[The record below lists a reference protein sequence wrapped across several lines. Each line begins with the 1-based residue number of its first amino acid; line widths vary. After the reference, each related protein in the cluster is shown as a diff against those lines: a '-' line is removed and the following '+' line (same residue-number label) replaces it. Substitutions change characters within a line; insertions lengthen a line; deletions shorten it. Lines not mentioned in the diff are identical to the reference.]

1 MLQTLCDFYLLLSND
16 GQKITTK
23 DLSIF
28 YNFLIKKIPQIEQ
41 QYPNIVLKSLC
52 KINEVSSFKFSEN
65 KKQICLNELKNNNKP
80 KVTIFDFQK
89 HLLDLFNDLIY
100 FSYKKRIIK
109 LNNKLENKMKEKINE
124 IYKSNEIDKKNLKE
138 VKIEEIT
145 NFLKFLTIKEYIQFS
160 INPSNFVN
168 FFNGENKLKKFYC
181 VAQFMTYIR
190 SITEIYK
197 ENKNKI
203 NYKISN
209 TEKKTSK
216 GEKHL
221 IFKERNNNTEGKKN
235 NSKNNCNESKNNSTG
250 RKSNK
255 TDRFKIKN
263 MKYKNISDKH
273 IFNTEH
279 KLESYKK
286 KTEREKLIKD
296 IKLSTKGK
304 EIAIN
309 NDDDNDNDRIKILDE
324 SENEVND
331 TVRCE
336 TLKNAYQDIDVYLN
350 KNKNINNKFFNSN
363 RNEGRYLFDKNK
375 SNNKI
380 RLTTSNISLFEQK
393 MKSKQKKAKTNQ
405 NSPKTLYHSST
416 QKNKYRNRNINFIK
430 GGIFGLDHY
439 SFEKKSKNKEN
450 YNLKNKKMQN
460 IADNIK
466 NQEIKNKNII
476 KKENIEKNKINKD
489 IYDSNKQSHNDKYET
504 IFNNKYNLVSK
515 VKKDNNNNLFK
526 ESFLYKNLEVY
537 QHSVIFNDNEKKENE
552 DEDDDIAGCIIM

>member
-16 GQKITTK
+16 CQKITNK

-28 YNFLIKKIPQIEQ
+28 YNFIIKKIPQIEQ
-41 QYPNIVLKSLC
+41 QYPNIVLKSLS
-52 KINEVSSFKFSEN
+52 KINEVSSLKFYEN
-65 KKQICLNELKNNNKP
+65 KKQICLNELKNNNEP
-80 KVTIFDFQK
+80 KKTIFDFQK
-89 HLLDLFNDLIY
+89 QLLDLFNDLIY
-100 FSYKKRIIK
+100 FFYIKGIIK

-145 NFLKFLTIKEYIQFS
+145 NFLKFLTIKEYIQYS

-168 FFNGENKLKKFYC
+168 FFNGENKSKKIYC
-181 VAQFMTYIR
+181 VVQFMTYIE
-190 SITEIYK
+190 SITKIYK

-203 NYKISN
+203 KYKISN
-209 TEKKTSK
+209 TEKKTSE
-216 GEKHL
+216 GEKQL
-221 IFKERNNNTEGKKN
+221 IYKERNNNTEGKKN

-250 RKSNK
+250 RKGNK
-255 TDRFKIKN
+255 TDNIKIKN
-263 MKYKNISDKH
+263 MKYRNISDKH

-304 EIAIN
+304 EIVIN
-309 NDDDNDNDRIKILDE
+309 NDDDKDNDNIKILDE

-336 TLKNAYQDIDVYLN
+336 TLKNAYQDIEVYLN
-350 KNKNINNKFFNSN
+350 NNKNIYNKFCN
-363 RNEGRYLFDKNK
+363 RNEGRCLFDKNK

-380 RLTTSNISLFEQK
+380 RLTISNISLFEQK
-393 MKSKQKKAKTNQ
+393 LKSKQKKAKTNQ
-405 NSPKTLYHSST
+405 NSPKVLYHSST
-416 QKNKYRNRNINFIK
+416 QKKKFGNRNINSIK

-439 SFEKKSKNKEN
+439 SFEKKSKNKKN
-450 YNLKNKKMQN
+450 NNLKNEKIKN
-460 IADNIK
+460 KVDNIK
-466 NQEIKNKNII
+466 NQEIKNENII

-489 IYDSNKQSHNDKYET
+489 INNNKQSHNNKYET
-504 IFNNKYNLVSK
+504 IFNDKYNLVSK

-526 ESFLYKNLEVY
+526 ESFLYKNLEVH
-537 QHSVIFNDNEKKENE
+537 QHSVIFNDNEKKEKEN
-552 DEDDDIAGCIIM
+552 EDDDIAGCIIM

>member
-16 GQKITTK
+16 CQKITNK

-28 YNFLIKKIPQIEQ
+28 YNFIIKKIPQIEQ
-41 QYPNIVLKSLC
+41 QYPNIVLKSLS
-52 KINEVSSFKFSEN
+52 KINEVFSFKFYEN
-65 KKQICLNELKNNNKP
+65 KKQICLYELKNNNEP
-80 KVTIFDFQK
+80 KDNIFYFQK
-89 HLLDLFNDLIY
+89 QLLDLFNDLIY

-145 NFLKFLTIKEYIQFS
+145 NFLKFLTIKEYIQYS

-168 FFNGENKLKKFYC
+168 FFNGENKSKKIYC
-181 VAQFMTYIR
+181 VVQFMTYIR
-190 SITEIYK
+190 IITKIYE

-304 EIAIN
+304 EIVIN
-309 NDDDNDNDRIKILDE
+309 NDDDKDNDKIKILDE

-350 KNKNINNKFFNSN
+350 KNKNIYNKFCN
-363 RNEGRYLFDKNK
+363 RNEGRCLFDKNK

-380 RLTTSNISLFEQK
+380 RLTISNISLFEQK
-393 MKSKQKKAKTNQ
+393 LKSKQKISFK
-405 NSPKTLYHSST
+405 HS
-416 QKNKYRNRNINFIK
+416 
-430 GGIFGLDHY
+430 
-439 SFEKKSKNKEN
+439 KK
-450 YNLKNKKMQN
+450 
-460 IADNIK
+460 
-466 NQEIKNKNII
+466 
-476 KKENIEKNKINKD
+476 
-489 IYDSNKQSHNDKYET
+489 
-504 IFNNKYNLVSK
+504 
-515 VKKDNNNNLFK
+515 
-526 ESFLYKNLEVY
+526 
-537 QHSVIFNDNEKKENE
+537 
-552 DEDDDIAGCIIM
+552 